1 MSVLENSL
9 QTEGPRVLL
18 RQLRSALAQDTLF
31 VFISNA
37 VIAGGGMA
45 FWLLAARRYEPEL
58 VGVGSALTALLV
70 LLGTLGQLG
79 LGVGLLRYASALGP
93 RRRLWLLAIFV
104 LTLAASLAAGA
115 TFWLLAPW
123 ATPELAG
130 ALARPADGALFAG
143 LCAAWALSALFDS
156 YLIGRRL
163 LGLLVANNLAGALAR
178 LAALTLVAQPS
189 ALALVAATA
198 AGGLVG
204 VLAVAPLLAR
214 CPSPPTTAPPVTLPG
229 LLGYSL
235 WNSCTTLA
243 ATVATQAMPALV
255 VSLAG
260 GAQAAAYYLVWAMF
274 SGLLMIPSALAQAL
288 LAQRARAGRAGLPV
302 ELTGTRAAML
312 AALLLLAF
320 LPLALLVLWVLG
332 PSYLAYGAPALPLL
346 ALGAWPAYRSMLLQT
361 EIRLG
366 GSQGWLA
373 LAYLAAYASILLMSA
388 YVLPAFG
395 VTGAALGWTLGQW
408 VLFDW
413 LRRLR
418 PTGEA

>member
-1 MSVLENSL
+1 
-9 QTEGPRVLL
+9 
-18 RQLRSALAQDTLF
+18 
-31 VFISNA
+31 
-37 VIAGGGMA
+37 
-45 FWLLAARRYEPEL
+45 
-58 VGVGSALTALLV
+58 
-70 LLGTLGQLG
+70 
-79 LGVGLLRYASALGP
+79 
-93 RRRLWLLAIFV
+93 
-104 LTLAASLAAGA
+104 
-115 TFWLLAPW
+115 
-123 ATPELAG
+123 
-130 ALARPADGALFAG
+130 
-143 LCAAWALSALFDS
+143 
-156 YLIGRRL
+156 
-163 LGLLVANNLAGALAR
+163 
-178 LAALTLVAQPS
+178 
-189 ALALVAATA
+189 
-198 AGGLVG
+198 
-204 VLAVAPLLAR
+204 
-214 CPSPPTTAPPVTLPG
+214 
-229 LLGYSL
+229 
-235 WNSCTTLA
+235 
-243 ATVATQAMPALV
+243 V